1 MTATTFNKTHIS
13 GIGPSNTKLEPL
25 MPIATHLVKEFHDG
39 SLPLNIKIKQK
50 FLNNGMEEF
59 KSIMSCEKTQQRFDR
74 AKLNQS
80 MYRMGSKVD
89 VKIMNVT
96 FQSALANKNNTSTSV
111 PNETKKQKPRKS
123 KRLVVDRIV
132 GGKIMRAEPND

>member
-1 MTATTFNKTHIS
+1 
-13 GIGPSNTKLEPL
+13 
-25 MPIATHLVKEFHDG
+25 
-39 SLPLNIKIKQK
+39 
-50 FLNNGMEEF
+50 
-59 KSIMSCEKTQQRFDR
+59 
-74 AKLNQS
+74 